1 MMALRNLAFLIGR
14 LLIASLFIYDAWVT
28 VRSPGGAASYIDK
41 VSLAG
46 HTLAPILAAAML
58 IGSLLLV
65 IGLWTRLA
73 ALAFAA
79 FCIATATLF
88 HYHPDN
94 VGEMIQMGKDL
105 GLAGGLLFL
114 AAAGPGIY
122 SVDARRGR
130 GII

>member
-1 MMALRNLAFLIGR
+1 MQALRNLAFLIGR
-14 LLIASLFIYDAWVT
+14 LLMAALFVYDAWLT

-41 VSLAG
+41 VGLPGNSLS
-46 HTLAPILAAAML
+46 LVLAAAML
-58 IGSLLLV
+58 IGSLLIV

-88 HYHPDN
+88 HYHPAD
-94 VGEMIQMGKDL
+94 VGEMLQMGKDL
-105 GLAGGLLFL
+105 GLAGGFLFL

-122 SVDARRGR
+122 SIDARRR
-130 GII
+130 GGMI